1 MIGGK
6 IMNELNKTATFIG
19 IALVL
24 GVVAFASAPRRAAPD
39 LFFDVGEAFFA
50 EFTDPDAA
58 ATLEVMEF
66 DEETASA
73 TPFQVTNQGGLWTIP
88 SHHDYQ
94 ADGAERLSNIAADVI
109 SLVKEDF
116 RSDNVADHE
125 ALGVIDPSDLT
136 TSSLV
141 GRGTRVTV
149 RDPNTEILADL
160 IVGNRVPNRPGLR
173 FVRMPEQK
181 RVYTARFE
189 ADISTRFEDW
199 IERNLLEV
207 ERDQVNHIVL
217 NEYTVDE
224 VTRRASAPS
233 EFTLDKVDD
242 TTWNGSG
249 VPEDQEVDFVEVNR
263 LVGAIIGMRIA
274 GVRPKPAGMTGN
286 LRDAAMAGSIGQ
298 TDIID
303 LINKGFYPTAEGG
316 LLSNEGELLVR
327 TTEGVLYTLRF
338 GEIVYGRGDAIL
350 LGSDESDDEETGP
363 GENRY
368 VFITAEF
375 DEAALPEPDES
386 DADAHASWERR
397 VSEGREKAERLAAR
411 FARWYYVVAAS
422 SYDRIHK
429 PREDFL
435 KDREEE
441 DAGA

>member
-1 MIGGK
+1 M
-6 IMNELNKTATFIG
+6 MNELSKTATFVG

-39 LFFDVGEAFFA
+39 LFFDVGEPFFP
-50 EFTDPDAA
+50 EFTDPDGAA
-58 ATLEVMEF
+58 SLEVMEF
-66 DEETASA
+66 DEETAAA
-73 TPFQVTNQGGLWTIP
+73 TPFQVVNRGGLWTIP
-88 SHHDYQ
+88 SHHDYP
-94 ADGAERLSNIAADVI
+94 ADGAERLASIAADII
-109 SLVKEDF
+109 SLGKEDF

-125 ALGVIDPSDLT
+125 ALGVLDPSDLT

-149 RDPNTEILADL
+149 RDANTEILADL
-160 IVGNRVPNRPGLR
+160 IVGNRVTNRPGLR
-173 FVRMPEQK
+173 FVRLPEQK

-217 NEYTVDE
+217 NEYSVDE
-224 VTRRASAPS
+224 RTRRATAP
-233 EFTLDKVDD
+233 EAFTLDKVDD
-242 TTWNGSG
+242 TTWNGSD
-249 VPEDQEVDFVEVNR
+249 VPDDRQVNFVEVNR
-263 LVGAIIGMRIA
+263 LVGAVIGLRIA
-274 GVRPKPAGMTGN
+274 GVRPKPDGVTGN
-286 LRDAAMAGSIGQ
+286 LRDAAMAGRISQ
-298 TDIID
+298 ADIVD
-303 LINKGFYPTAEGG
+303 LVNKGFYPTAEGG

-350 LGSDESDDEETGP
+350 LGNDESDDAEAGP

-368 VFITAEF
+368 VFITAAF
-375 DEAALPEPDES
+375 DEAALPEPPADQT
-386 DADAHASWERR
+386 DAHASWERR
-397 VSEGREKAERLAAR
+397 VAEGREKAERLAAR

-435 KDREEE
+435 QEREESAE
-441 DAGA
+441 G

>member
-1 MIGGK
+1 
-6 IMNELNKTATFIG
+6 MNELNKTATFIG

-24 GVVAFASAPRRAAPD
+24 GVVAFASAPRRSAPD
-39 LFFDVGEAFFA
+39 LFFDVGEPFFP
-50 EFTDPDAA
+50 EFTDPEAA

-66 DEETASA
+66 DEATAAA

-88 SHHDYQ
+88 SHHGYQ
-94 ADGAERLSNIAADVI
+94 ADGAERLAGIAADVI
-109 SLVKEDF
+109 SLAKEDF

-141 GRGTRVTV
+141 GRGTRITM
-149 RDPNTEILADL
+149 RDANTEILADL
-160 IVGNRVPNRPGLR
+160 IVGSRVPNRPGLR
-173 FVRMPEQK
+173 FVRIPEQK

-189 ADISTRFEDW
+189 ANVSTRFEDW

-207 ERDQVNHIVL
+207 ERDQVHRVVL
-217 NEYTVDE
+217 NDYTVDE
-224 VTRRASAPS
+224 RTRRATAPD
-233 EFTLDKVDD
+233 EFILDKVDD

-249 VPEDQEVDFVEVNR
+249 VPADQEVDYVEVNR
-263 LVGAIIGMRIA
+263 LVGAVIGLRIA
-274 GVRPKPAGMTGN
+274 GVRPKPDGVTGN
-286 LRDAAMAGSIGQ
+286 LRDAAMAGRISQ
-298 TDIID
+298 ADVID
-303 LINKGFYPTAEGG
+303 LVNKGFYPTAEGG

-350 LGSDESDDEETGP
+350 LGNDESDDEETGP

-375 DEAALPEPDES
+375 DEAALPEPDAS

-397 VSEGREKAERLAAR
+397 VAEGREKTERLAAR

-441 DAGA
+441 DAAGA

>member
-1 MIGGK
+1 
-6 IMNELNKTATFIG
+6 MNELNKTATFIG

-24 GVVAFASAPRRAAPD
+24 GVVAFASAPRRSAPD
-39 LFFDVGEAFFA
+39 LFFDVGEPFFP
-50 EFTDPDAA
+50 EFTDPEAA

-66 DEETASA
+66 DEETAAA

-88 SHHDYQ
+88 SHHGYQ
-94 ADGAERLSNIAADVI
+94 ADGAERLAGIAADVI
-109 SLVKEDF
+109 SLAKEDF

-141 GRGTRVTV
+141 GRGTRITM
-149 RDPNTEILADL
+149 RDANTEILADL
-160 IVGNRVPNRPGLR
+160 IVGSRVPNRPGLR
-173 FVRMPEQK
+173 FVRIPEQK

-189 ADISTRFEDW
+189 ANVSTRFEDW

-207 ERDQVNHIVL
+207 ERGQVHRVVL
-217 NEYTVDE
+217 NDYTVDE
-224 VTRRASAPS
+224 RTRRATAPD
-233 EFTLDKVDD
+233 EFILDKVDD

-249 VPEDQEVDFVEVNR
+249 VPADQEVDYVEVNR
-263 LVGAIIGMRIA
+263 LVGAVIGLRIA
-274 GVRPKPAGMTGN
+274 GVRPKPDGVTGN
-286 LRDAAMAGSIGQ
+286 LRDAAMAGRISQ
-298 TDIID
+298 ADVID
-303 LINKGFYPTAEGG
+303 LVSKGFYPTAEGG

-350 LGSDESDDEETGP
+350 LGNDESDDEETGP

-375 DEAALPEPDES
+375 DETALPEPDAS

-397 VSEGREKAERLAAR
+397 VAEGREKTERLAAR

-441 DAGA
+441 DAAGA

>member
-1 MIGGK
+1 
-6 IMNELNKTATFIG
+6 MNELNKTATFIG

-39 LFFDVGEAFFA
+39 LFFDVGEPFFA
-50 EFTDPDAA
+50 GFTDPEAA

-66 DEETASA
+66 DEETAAA

-88 SHHDYQ
+88 SHHGYQ
-94 ADGAERLSNIAADVI
+94 ADGAERLAGIAADVI

-141 GRGTRVTV
+141 GRGTRITM
-149 RDPNTEILADL
+149 RDANTEILADL

-173 FVRMPEQK
+173 FVRIPEQK

-189 ADISTRFEDW
+189 ANVSTRFEDW

-207 ERDQVNHIVL
+207 ERDQVDHLVL
-217 NEYTVDE
+217 NDYTVDE
-224 VTRRASAPS
+224 RTRRATAPD
-233 EFTLDKVDD
+233 EFVLDKVDD

-249 VPEDQEVDFVEVNR
+249 VPADQEVDYVEVNR
-263 LVGAIIGMRIA
+263 LVGAVIGLRIA
-274 GVRPKPAGMTGN
+274 GVRPKPDGVTGN
-286 LRDAAMAGSIGQ
+286 LRDAAMAGRISQ
-298 TDIID
+298 ADVID
-303 LINKGFYPTAEGG
+303 LVNKGFYPTAEGG

-350 LGSDESDDEETGP
+350 LGNDESDDEETGP

-375 DEAALPEPDES
+375 DEGALPEPDSS

-397 VSEGREKAERLAAR
+397 VAEGREKAGRLAAR

-441 DAGA
+441 DAAGA

>member
-1 MIGGK
+1 MIRGK

-19 IALVL
+19 VALIL
-24 GVVAFASAPRRAAPD
+24 SVVAFASAPRRAAPD
-39 LFFDVGEAFFA
+39 LFFDVGESFFPD
-50 EFTDPDAA
+50 FTDPDAA

-66 DEETASA
+66 DEETAAA

-149 RDPNTEILADL
+149 RDTNTEMLADL

-189 ADISTRFEDW
+189 ADVSTRFEDW
-199 IERNLLEV
+199 IEQNLLEV
-207 ERDQVNHIVL
+207 ERDQVTRIVL

-224 VTRRASAPS
+224 RTRRATAPS

-242 TTWNGSG
+242 TTWNGTG
-249 VPEDQEVDFVEVNR
+249 VPDEQEVDFVEVNR
-263 LVGAIIGMRIA
+263 LVGAIIGLRIA
-274 GVRPKPAGMTGN
+274 GVRPKPAGISGN
-286 LRDAAMAGSIGQ
+286 LRDAAMAGRISQ
-298 TDIID
+298 SDIVD
-303 LINKGFYPTAEGG
+303 LVNKGFYPTAEGG

-327 TTEGVLYTLRF
+327 TAEGVLYTLRF

-350 LGSDESDDEETGP
+350 LGNDASDDEEAGP

-397 VSEGREKAERLAAR
+397 VTEGRERAERLAAR

-429 PREDFL
+429 PREDFV
-435 KDREEE
+435 KDREE
-441 DAGA
+441 DAAGA

>member
-1 MIGGK
+1 
-6 IMNELNKTATFIG
+6 MNELNKTALFVG

-24 GVVAFASAPRRAAPD
+24 GVAALASAPRRAAPD
-39 LFFDVGEAFFA
+39 LFFDVGEPFFP
-50 EFTDPDAA
+50 EFTDPQAA

-73 TPFQVTNQGGLWTIP
+73 TPFQVTNRGGLWTIP
-88 SHHDYQ
+88 SHHDYP
-94 ADGAERLSNIAADVI
+94 ADGAERLANVAADVI

-149 RDPNTEILADL
+149 RGEDTEILADL
-160 IVGNRVPNRPGLR
+160 VVGGRVPNRPGLR
-173 FVRMPEQK
+173 FVRLPEQK

-189 ADISTRFEDW
+189 ANVSTRFEDW

-207 ERDQVNHIVL
+207 ERDQVDRLVL

-224 VTRRASAPS
+224 VTRRASEPA

-242 TTWNGSG
+242 RTWNGSG
-249 VPEDQEVDFVEVNR
+249 VPDEQEVDYVEVNR
-263 LVGAIIGMRIA
+263 LVGAVIGLRIA

-286 LRDAAMAGSIGQ
+286 LRDAALAGRIDQ
-298 TDIID
+298 ADIID

-327 TTEGVLYTLRF
+327 TSEGLLYTLRF
-338 GEIVYGRGDAIL
+338 GEIVYGRGDAVL
-350 LGSDESDDEETGP
+350 LGSDESDDEEAGP

-375 DEAALPEPDES
+375 DEAALPEPPES
-386 DADAHASWERR
+386 ESDAHASWERR

>member
-1 MIGGK
+1 
-6 IMNELNKTATFIG
+6 MNELNKTATFIG

-24 GVVAFASAPRRAAPD
+24 GVVAFASAPRRSAPD
-39 LFFDVGEAFFA
+39 LFFDVGEPFFP
-50 EFTDPDAA
+50 EFTDPEAA

-66 DEETASA
+66 DEETAAA

-88 SHHDYQ
+88 SHHGYQ
-94 ADGAERLSNIAADVI
+94 ADGAERLAGIAADVI
-109 SLVKEDF
+109 SLAKEDF

-141 GRGTRVTV
+141 GRGTRITM
-149 RDPNTEILADL
+149 RDANTEILADL
-160 IVGNRVPNRPGLR
+160 IVGSRVPNRPGLR
-173 FVRMPEQK
+173 FVRIPEQK

-189 ADISTRFEDW
+189 ANVSTRFEDW

-207 ERDQVNHIVL
+207 ERDQVHRVVL
-217 NEYTVDE
+217 NDYTVDE
-224 VTRRASAPS
+224 RTRRATAPD
-233 EFTLDKVDD
+233 EFVLDKVDD

-249 VPEDQEVDFVEVNR
+249 VPADQEVDYVEVNR
-263 LVGAIIGMRIA
+263 LVGAVIGLRIA
-274 GVRPKPAGMTGN
+274 GVRPKPDGVTGN
-286 LRDAAMAGSIGQ
+286 LRDAAMAGRISQ
-298 TDIID
+298 ADVID
-303 LINKGFYPTAEGG
+303 LVNKGFYPTAEGG

-350 LGSDESDDEETGP
+350 LGNDESDDEETGP

-375 DEAALPEPDES
+375 DEEALPEPDAS

-397 VSEGREKAERLAAR
+397 VAEGREKTERLAAR

-441 DAGA
+441 DAAGA

>member
-1 MIGGK
+1 MIRGET
-6 IMNELNKTATFIG
+6 MNELNKTALFVAA
-19 IALVL
+19 ALVL
-24 GVVAFASAPRRAAPD
+24 GVAAFASAPRRAAPD
-39 LFFDVGEAFFA
+39 LFFDVGEPFFP
-50 EFTDPDAA
+50 EFTDPEAA

-94 ADGAERLSNIAADVI
+94 ADGAERLANIAADVI

-125 ALGVIDPSDLT
+125 ALGVVDPSDLT

-149 RDPNTEILADL
+149 RDENTEILADL
-160 IVGNRVPNRPGLR
+160 VVGNRVPNRPGLR
-173 FVRMPEQK
+173 FVRLPEQK

-189 ADISTRFEDW
+189 ANVSTRFEDW

-207 ERDQVNHIVL
+207 ERDQVDRIVL

-224 VTRRASAPS
+224 VSRRASEPS

-242 TTWNGSG
+242 TTWSGSG
-249 VPEDQEVDFVEVNR
+249 VPEDQEVDYVEVNR
-263 LVGAIIGMRIA
+263 LVGAVIGMRIA

-286 LRDAAMAGSIGQ
+286 LRDAALAGRIGQ
-298 TDIID
+298 ADIID

-316 LLSNEGELLVR
+316 LLSNEGELLVG
-327 TTEGVLYTLRF
+327 TTDGLLYTLRF

-350 LGSDESDDEETGP
+350 LGNDESDDEEAGP

-375 DEAALPEPDES
+375 DEAALPEPPES

-397 VSEGREKAERLAAR
+397 AAEGRERAERLAAR

-441 DAGA
+441 GTGA

>member
-1 MIGGK
+1 MIRDK
-6 IMNELNKTATFIG
+6 IMNELNKTVTFVG

-39 LFFDVGEAFFA
+39 LFFDVGESFFPD
-50 EFTDPDAA
+50 FTDPDAA

-66 DEETASA
+66 DEETAAA

-109 SLVKEDF
+109 SLVKEDY

-136 TSSLV
+136 TSSLI

-149 RDPNTEILADL
+149 RDTNTEILADL

-199 IERNLLEV
+199 IEQNLLEV
-207 ERDQVNHIVL
+207 ERDEVVHIVL
-217 NEYTVDE
+217 NEYEVDE
-224 VTRRASAPS
+224 QTPQATAPQ
-233 EFTLDKVDD
+233 EFVLDKVDE
-242 TTWNGSG
+242 TTWDGSG
-249 VPEDQEVDFVEVNR
+249 VAEGQEVNYVEVNR
-263 LVGAIIGMRIA
+263 LVGAIIDMKIA
-274 GVRPKPAGMTGN
+274 GVRPKPEGVSGN
-286 LRDAAMAGSIGQ
+286 LRDAAMAGRINQ
-298 TDIID
+298 RDVRD
-303 LINKGFYPTAEGG
+303 LINKGFYPTQEGG

-338 GEIVYGRGDAIL
+338 GEIVYGRGEAVAV
-350 LGSDESDDEETGP
+350 GDETSDDAESGP

-375 DEAALPEPDES
+375 DAAALPEPPAS
-386 DADAHASWERR
+386 DTDAHESWEGR
-397 VSEGREKAERLAAR
+397 VRDGQEKAERLAAR
-411 FARWYYVVAAS
+411 FANWYYVVAAD
-422 SYDRIHK
+422 SYDRIHH
-429 PREDFL
+429 PREHFL
-435 KDREEE
+435 RDKPP
-441 DAGA
+441 DAL